1 MTANLMKAFL
11 GGTSP
16 LIPTPSAL
24 DSVLTA
30 KHRYAGSVKRP
41 FCAMA
46 SSSSVTGGVVYR
58 WTGCLVAGS
67 LKLYWVTT
75 RRTPLKILHHSTTL
89 RPACE
94 PFVKNLSS
102 NSRQRFCST
111 LVSQAGFVTRAAND
125 LPLLPTALV
134 APTAEVQKD
143 HMSLDFI
150 GMHLAS
156 RILMNP
162 SFDLLVWVHLCRS
175 SHPLLGRNGDVAVDW
190 ISKPLNRELHLT
202 CLCQSSI
209 VFSFSPRPGTVH
221 KKWSWWDIAELMS
234 PLRFLPLK
242 SWSGPSL
249 QSSIE
254 ALTSSLGELR
264 PLKKLFVNLEI
275 AYFASCHTRLGD
287 SNTTPFHIHS
297 CFYCAST
304 APGLAE
310 WIRLHWWIGVMRMG
324 V

>member
-1 MTANLMKAFL
+1 M
-11 GGTSP
+11 
-16 LIPTPSAL
+16 
-24 DSVLTA
+24 
-30 KHRYAGSVKRP
+30 
-41 FCAMA
+41 
-46 SSSSVTGGVVYR
+46 
-58 WTGCLVAGS
+58 
-67 LKLYWVTT
+67 
-75 RRTPLKILHHSTTL
+75 
-89 RPACE
+89 
-94 PFVKNLSS
+94 KNLSS

-125 LPLLPTALV
+125 LPLLPTPLV
-134 APTAEVQKD
+134 APTAKVQKD

-150 GMHLAS
+150 GMQLAS
-156 RILMNP
+156 RILVNP
-162 SFDLLVWVHLCRS
+162 SFDLLVWVHLS
-175 SHPLLGRNGDVAVDW
+175 SLHIPYWEGMEMSLWIEFPSHLNG
-190 ISKPLNRELHLT
+190 ELRLT

-209 VFSFSPRPGTVH
+209 VFSSPRPGTVH

-264 PLKKLFVNLEI
+264 PLFDTICESWNFIFCILPYMSWRLE
-275 AYFASCHTRLGD
+275 HD
-287 SNTTPFHIHS
+287 SLHLHS
-297 CFYCAST
+297 CFYCAT